1 MLIISSYNPDAGQ
14 TSGNISDF
22 MEEYQRLGGKYGV
35 ELENMN
41 CKSFSESPLWKPR
54 MAGILSKYR
63 GTKEPSLIVLIG
75 QEAWAAF
82 LSLEDSIQGDAPV
95 MTALASRNVVLL
107 PEYGTDLKTW
117 MPESLDFFEDFST
130 SPIKS
135 GFIYQYD
142 VAANI
147 RMIKQLYPR
156 TEHIAFISDN
166 SYGGVTLQAHVVKT
180 MKKFPELSLIL
191 LDGRV
196 NTIYTISDKLHSLP
210 PNTTLLMGTWR
221 VDMNDGYFM
230 RNATYAMM
238 EAAPELPA
246 FSITSVG
253 IGYWAVGGIVPAYRA
268 LGKDMARQAIRLLE
282 SPENSEVELISCE
295 TIMDGQL
302 VKDRKL
308 DIASVPPPVRLVN
321 VTPTFYEQYKYQI
334 WGIAAVLFILLTGL
348 FITLYFFYRT
358 KKLKLSLI
366 HI

>member
-1 MLIISSYNPDAGQ
+1 MGLSTSILYRLLFCLSAFFLSVFPVFSTTGEHPVLIISSYNPDAGQ
-14 TSGNISDF
+14 TSSNISDF

-82 LSLEDSIQGDAPV
+82 LSLEDSIQGDVPV

-130 SPIKS
+130 SPIKT

-166 SYGGVTLQAHVVKT
+166 SYGGVTLQAHVVKE

-196 NTIYTISDKLHSLP
+196 NTIYTISDELHSLP
-210 PNTTLLMGTWR
+210 PNTALLMGTWR

-238 EAAPELPA
+238 ELLP
-246 FSITSVG
+246 S
-253 IGYWAVGGIVPAYRA
+253 YPP
-268 LGKDMARQAIRLLE
+268 
-282 SPENSEVELISCE
+282 SP
-295 TIMDGQL
+295 
-302 VKDRKL
+302 
-308 DIASVPPPVRLVN
+308 
-321 VTPTFYEQYKYQI
+321 
-334 WGIAAVLFILLTGL
+334 
-348 FITLYFFYRT
+348 
-358 KKLKLSLI
+358 
-366 HI
+366 